1 LWQSGVGAPRE
12 GRTNALATLLS
23 DAERRRDRHKADYAA
38 FIAEHGR
45 DIGDLSRE
53 EARELFSILLMQA
66 GLDAEMRVLKN
77 LVGRLSR

>member
-1 LWQSGVGAPRE
+1 M
-12 GRTNALATLLS
+12 
-23 DAERRRDRHKADYAA
+23 KADYAA

-66 GLDAEMRVLKN
+66 GLDAEMRFLKN